1 MKHLGTRELETER
14 LLLRRLTVADA
25 EAMYHNWA
33 SDEEVTRFLSWPAN
47 ESVQV
52 TEATLRHWESEYAK
66 NNYYHWGIV
75 PKEVGEPI
83 GTISVVDQDDS
94 TEMVHIGYCIGK
106 QWWGKGYTS
115 EALNR
120 LLQFF
125 FEEVGVNRI
134 ESQHDTRN
142 PGSGRVMEKC
152 GLQHEGTSRQSS
164 RNNQGI
170 CDTVHYAILKEDY
183 LIGAN

>member
-52 TEATLRHWESEYAK
+52 TEATLKHWASEYEK
-66 NNYYHWGIV
+66 DDFYHWAIV

-83 GTISVVDQDDS
+83 GTISVVD
-94 TEMVHIGYCIGK
+94 
-106 QWWGKGYTS
+106 
-115 EALNR
+115 
-120 LLQFF
+120 
-125 FEEVGVNRI
+125 
-134 ESQHDTRN
+134 
-142 PGSGRVMEKC
+142 
-152 GLQHEGTSRQSS
+152 
-164 RNNQGI
+164 
-170 CDTVHYAILKEDY
+170 
-183 LIGAN
+183 